1 AVWEMMA
8 SGGAR
13 AVHHI
18 ESPAMIGLCRMCNV
32 RDVDGLIAIVSV
44 IRPGAAN
51 ELKKEEFARRYQ
63 GLSPIPCVHDS
74 LEPVLRSTFGLIA
87 YEEHVLQICEAFAGL
102 DAGRADVLRRSLIKQ
117 DLITVERLGHEFA
130 RAAREKGRSL
140 EEVEKVWDLLLGFQG
155 YSFCRAHSTAYG
167 VEAYQAA
174 VLKRHHP
181 KEFLAAVLTHGKGFY
196 SRLAY
201 TLECRRLGIEILP
214 PDVTLSDPHRF
225 LPEVAGIRVPLA
237 VIRDVGDA
245 LPRRILR
252 EREARPF
259 PSLIDFLERIR
270 PDAEAMGSLLRAGA
284 LDGFHPSR
292 TRLFWDWRRHGTF
305 HGKPGEG
312 LFTDSA
318 PRNGLPESLQEP
330 GRIQKLKDEMELL
343 GFTASGHPLDL
354 YPEIDWGRYVSIAEL
369 ERHPGRWIRT
379 CGLIVAERSHRQTDG
394 RLMKFL
400 TLADRSGMVETELF
414 ADAYRRWGAVT
425 AQHPVVAVSGKVEP
439 FANGNGFTLHVDR
452 VEKPVVRLSEK
463 MKMKFHAQVTTY
475 S

>member
-1 AVWEMMA
+1 MTT
-8 SGGAR
+8 
-13 AVHHI
+13 
-18 ESPAMIGLCRMCNV
+18 LNRMC
-32 RDVDGLIAIVSV
+32 RTQDIDCLIAIVSV

-63 GLSPIPCVHDS
+63 GLAPVPCLHPS

-117 DLITVERLGHEFA
+117 DLVTVERLRREFA
-130 RAAREKGRSL
+130 RAAREKGRTPGDI
-140 EEVEKVWDLLLGFQG
+140 EKVWNLLLGFQG
-155 YSFCRAHSTAYG
+155 YAFCRAHSTAYG

-174 VLKRHHP
+174 VLKRYHP

-214 PDVTLSDPHRF
+214 PDVTLSDSHRF
-225 LPEVAGIRVPLA
+225 FPETDGIRVPLA
-237 VIRDVGDA
+237 ILRDVGDA
-245 LPRRILR
+245 LPRRIIR
-252 EREARPF
+252 EREACPF
-259 PSLIDFLERIR
+259 ASLIDFLERIR
-270 PDAEAMGSLLRAGA
+270 PDTEAMGSLLRAGA

-305 HGKPGEG
+305 RGKPREG
-312 LFTDSA
+312 LFTDTA
-318 PRNGLPESLQEP
+318 PRNGLPESLAEP

-354 YPEIDWGRYVSIAEL
+354 CPEIDWGRYVPMAEL

-425 AQHPVVAVSGKVEP
+425 AQHPVVAVSGRVEP
-439 FANGNGFTLHVDR
+439 FTNRNGFTLHVDR
-452 VEKPVVRLSEK
+452 VEKPRVYSSELCGAA
-463 MKMKFHAQVTTY
+463 FTAA
-475 S
+475 